1 MIKVYATLPRIPKHT
16 VFEALA
22 DIHIRKKWD
31 EVLFNLTVI
40 EEGMDNQSGACV
52 FYYNIRSPSFMTS
65 REVICQSKVLT
76 DFPHEGALALHHKTI
91 DHPDYPEDPKKFI
104 RINQKING
112 FVFEDDFEH

>member
-31 EVLFNLTVI
+31 EVLWNLTVI
-40 EEGMDNQSGACV
+40 EEGLDSDTGACV

-76 DFPHEGALALHHKTI
+76 DFPH
-91 DHPDYPEDPKKFI
+91 
-104 RINQKING
+104 
-112 FVFEDDFEH
+112 